1 MEITEIS
8 IKLRNEKKLKA
19 FVNVTF
25 DNMFAVKGLKIIQS
39 KTGLILCM
47 PSRRAED
54 GSQRDVAHPI
64 SKDFRSRLEKEVFSE
79 YEHVLTRA
87 ERGDHSV
94 FADIDDDNYV
104 MEEEKD

>member
-25 DNMFAVKGLKIIQS
+25 DNMFAVKGLKVIMS

-64 SKDFRSRLEKEVFSE
+64 SKEFRTHLEDEVFAE
-79 YEHVLTRA
+79 YERVVARA
-87 ERGDHSV
+87 ERGDRV
-94 FADIDDDNYV
+94 YV
-104 MEEEKD
+104 GAENDQIAVEEE

>member
-1 MEITEIS
+1 MKITEIS

-25 DNMFAVKGLKIIQS
+25 DNLFAVKGLKIIQS

-47 PSRRAED
+47 PSRRTED

-64 SKDFRSRLEKEVFSE
+64 SKEFRAHLEHEVFSE
-79 YEHVLTRA
+79 YEHVLARA
-87 ERGDHSV
+87 ADGDRSV
-94 FADIDDDNYV
+94 FVDADDDHYV
-104 MEEEKD
+104 MEDR